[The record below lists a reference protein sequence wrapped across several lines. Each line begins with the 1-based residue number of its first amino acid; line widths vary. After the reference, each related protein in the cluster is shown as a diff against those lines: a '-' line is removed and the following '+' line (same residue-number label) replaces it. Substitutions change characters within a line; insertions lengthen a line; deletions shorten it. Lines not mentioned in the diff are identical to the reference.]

1 MKANFK
7 IALIAVPF
15 LFIISCSDSN
25 EVKESEN
32 GAQESKLAW
41 DATNYIMYNEFLQ
54 CSAGEGYSQEALD
67 EMVKEW
73 RTLDLPESMLGAWGY
88 SSLNDENKII
98 INEWELS
105 WSSQEDADLGWQEWS
120 ANESARAWSEKYA
133 EVLQCDSDNRDGYEF
148 MFPFDPYAFG
158 PTPDTGSFVATFTP
172 CTLNDGNTNEDLSN
186 EIIKF
191 NNLLGR
197 IDPETVS
204 NFYAY
209 GIYFP
214 LDDSVEE
221 DFWYGNFFGTLEAL
235 SDIDNAWAQFD
246 EEADN
251 LNEQISSCGDPVL
264 TNGQVFYDPTNPDFS

>member
-1 MKANFK
+1 MKTNFK
-7 IALIAVPF
+7 AVLLAVPF

-25 EVKESEN
+25 EVQESKIE
-32 GAQESKLAW
+32 AEESKLAW

-54 CSAGEGYSQEALD
+54 CSAGEAYSQEALD

-73 RTLDLPESMLGAWGY
+73 RDLDLPESMLGAWGY

-98 INEWELS
+98 ITEWELS
-105 WSSQEDADLGWQEWS
+105 WSSQEEADLAWEAWS
-120 ANESARAWSEKYA
+120 ANDNARAWSEKHA
-133 EVLQCDSDNRDGYEF
+133 QVLQCDSEARDGYEF
-148 MFPFDPYAFG
+148 MFPFNPYAFG

-172 CTLNDGNTNEDLSN
+172 CNLNEGMSNDDLSN

-191 NNLLGR
+191 NNLLEK
-197 IDPETVS
+197 IDPKMVS

-214 LDDSVEE
+214 LADSSEE
-221 DFWYGNFFGTLEAL
+221 DFWYGNFFGTLETI
-235 SDIDNAWAQFD
+235 SDINNAWEQFG

-251 LNEQISSCGDPVL
+251 LNEEISSCGDPVL